1 MKVLVIEDDQLTQ
14 SHLLHLLK
22 ACRYTVDVA
31 AEGKLGLGLALE
43 WDYDLIVMDVMLPGM
58 DGVSLCRQLRSQ
70 GCQAPILLLTSK
82 KDVADVVA
90 GLDAGADDYVV
101 KPYELA
107 TLMARVRALL
117 RRRERVMSAP
127 ILRWHDL
134 CINPATAEVF
144 YQGTL
149 VTVSPKEYGLLELFL
164 RFPNRIFNR
173 AAIID
178 ALWSSSD
185 APTESAVTNL
195 IKDVRRKLRAMDP
208 AADPFETVY
217 GLGYRLREV
226 SEAVLVGDRPPSG
239 AGSPLQSTVPHIP
252 QSLQEVLRY
261 YQKSFESQ
269 VHILEQAVQAMQAHQ
284 LGQELQQRARQEA
297 HKLIGGAGTFGYTT
311 ASELARQLEQG
322 FAQPEGVAATQL
334 AQWLLDLKRALASP
348 PQPLVAPLSS
358 RSAFTLVSN
367 EPALIAALQAEA
379 AHQKIE
385 LCLLA
390 PAQINQLNGQH
401 PEHSVVL
408 LDLASLVPSDFFEAS
423 AALLQSLKHT
433 LPDIMLI
440 ALTSQTSL
448 EERVVAARLG
458 VQRVLS
464 KPLTAS
470 EILAEIRPSL
480 LASNDC
486 AIANNKTIIDEPRA
500 AAPPAKLLVVDDDP
514 IALAGMIALLQA
526 QRFQVIG
533 LAQPQDFWQVFT
545 TSQPDLL
552 LLDLEMPTF
561 NGTDLC
567 RVVRQDP
574 HWCKLPILVVT
585 AHTDEHSIEQAFAAG
600 ADDFIRKP
608 IVETELIMRIHSWL
622 ERQQA
627 P

>member
-31 AEGKLGLGLALE
+31 AEGKIGLGLALE
-43 WDYDLIVMDVMLPGM
+43 WEYDLIVMDVVLPGM
-58 DGVSLCRQLRSQ
+58 DGVSLCRQMRSQ

-82 KDVADVVA
+82 NDVADIVA

-101 KPYELA
+101 KPYEFT

-117 RRRERVMSAP
+117 RRRERVMSEP
-127 ILRWHDL
+127 ILRWHEL

-144 YQGTL
+144 YQGNL
-149 VTVSPKEYGLLELFL
+149 VPVSPKEYGLLELFL
-164 RFPNRIFNR
+164 RFPHRIFNR

-178 ALWSSSD
+178 ALWSSGN

-195 IKDVRRKLRAMDP
+195 IKDVRRKLRALDA

-226 SEAVLVGDRPPSG
+226 SEALLVGDRPNPAPLRSS
-239 AGSPLQSTVPHIP
+239 SPAPAAAP
-252 QSLQEVLRY
+252 QPFPSLQEVLRH
-261 YQKSFESQ
+261 YQNSFESQ
-269 VHILEQAVQAMQAHQ
+269 VQILEQAVQVMQTHQ
-284 LGQELQQRARQEA
+284 LGQALQQQARQEA
-297 HKLIGGAGTFGYTT
+297 HKLVGGAGTFGYTL

-322 FAQPEGVAATQL
+322 FAQPERASATQL
-334 AQWLLDLKRALASP
+334 AQWLIELKRALASP
-348 PQPLVAPLSS
+348 PQPPLIPAP
-358 RSAFTLVSN
+358 AFTLISD
-367 EPALIAALQAEA
+367 EPTLVAALQAEA
-379 AHQKIE
+379 KHQEIE
-385 LCLLA
+385 LCWLA
-390 PAQINQLNGQH
+390 PDQINQLNGKH
-401 PEHSVVL
+401 PGHSVIL
-408 LDLASLVPSDFFEAS
+408 LDLASLVTSGGFEAS
-423 AALLQSLKHT
+423 AALLQPLKQT
-433 LPDIMLI
+433 LPGTILI

-448 EERVVAARLG
+448 EERVAAARLG
-458 VQRVLS
+458 VQKVLS

-470 EILAEIRPSL
+470 KILAEIRPSL
-480 LASNDC
+480 LASNYRT
-486 AIANNKTIIDEPRA
+486 AINNKPVMNGQRA
-500 AAPPAKLLVVDDDP
+500 AAPQAKLLVVDDDP

-526 QRFQVIG
+526 QRFQVVG

-545 TSQPDLL
+545 TTQPNLL

-561 NGTDLC
+561 NGADLC

-585 AHTDEHSIEQAFAAG
+585 AHTDEHSIEQAFVAG

-608 IVETELIMRIHSWL
+608 IVETELIMRIYSWL
-622 ERQQA
+622 ERQQTT
-627 P
+627 